1 MLFDTLKLWVP
12 ILVLL
17 LLFTAACGGDS
28 PTHTP
33 QAAER
38 MQVVTTSNIIGD
50 WVQAVGRDRVKV
62 LSLLPADA
70 DPHTYQPGARDI
82 ARIADADLVVS
93 VGLSLEARWL
103 DKLIENA
110 AQNTDA
116 IIELGDV
123 VDPIDLAEIFDDHA
137 EEGESE
143 EGGQEEEEEEDDHGE
158 FDPHFWFDPLRVKQA
173 TDRIATQ
180 LSAVDPSSGAFY
192 NEHAAEYAGEL
203 DDLHTWIQE
212 AVATL
217 PEEKRLLVTSHDTFQ
232 YFAVRYGFEVVGT
245 IFPVTTEAEP
255 TAQELSELIET
266 IEHAGAT
273 AVFTER
279 SQSDRMARRIS
290 EETGARLIGGL
301 YTGSLGNP
309 EGEAGTYLDL
319 MRHNTTIIVEALQ

>member
-110 AQNTDA
+110 ATKY
-116 IIELGDV
+116 GRHHRV
-123 VDPIDLAEIFDDHA
+123 
-137 EEGESE
+137 
-143 EGGQEEEEEEDDHGE
+143 GGRRRPDRPCGN
-158 FDPHFWFDPLRVKQA
+158 LR
-173 TDRIATQ
+173 
-180 LSAVDPSSGAFY
+180 
-192 NEHAAEYAGEL
+192 
-203 DDLHTWIQE
+203 
-212 AVATL
+212 
-217 PEEKRLLVTSHDTFQ
+217 
-232 YFAVRYGFEVVGT
+232 
-245 IFPVTTEAEP
+245 
-255 TAQELSELIET
+255 
-266 IEHAGAT
+266 
-273 AVFTER
+273 
-279 SQSDRMARRIS
+279 
-290 EETGARLIGGL
+290 
-301 YTGSLGNP
+301 
-309 EGEAGTYLDL
+309 
-319 MRHNTTIIVEALQ
+319 

>member
-1 MLFDTLKLWVP
+1 MLSNTLKLWAP

-17 LLFTAACGGDS
+17 LLFTAGCGGDS
-28 PTHTP
+28 PT
-33 QAAER
+33 QAPRQAEKI
-38 MQVVTTSNIIGD
+38 QVVTTSNIIGD
-50 WVQAVGRDRVKV
+50 WVQAVGRDRVEV

-103 DKLIENA
+103 DKLIDNA
-110 AQNTDA
+110 AHDTDA
-116 IIELGDV
+116 VIELGDV
-123 VDPIDLAEIFDDHA
+123 VDPIDLAEIFSDHA

-143 EGGQEEEEEEDDHGE
+143 EEEEDDHGE
-158 FDPHFWFDPLRVKQA
+158 LDPHFWFDPLRVKQA
-173 TDRIATQ
+173 TNRIATQ
-180 LSAVDPSSGAFY
+180 LSAVDPSGGTFY
-192 NEHAAEYAGEL
+192 SENATEYAGEL

-245 IFPVTTEAEP
+245 IFPVTTETEP
-255 TAQELSELIET
+255 TAQKLSELIET

-309 EGEAGTYLDL
+309 ESGAGTYLDL